1 MITMNIS
8 SMVLRDDGHKYR
20 IEGSCLSSDI
30 KPTDVANGSVLI
42 EMDTGDVYQFDEE
55 GSRWLKFT

>member
-1 MITMNIS
+1 MITRNIS
-8 SMVLRDDGHKYR
+8 SMVPRDDGHKYR

>member
-8 SMVLRDDGHKYR
+8 SMVPRDNGHKYR
-20 IEGSCLSSDI
+20 VEGSCLSSDI
-30 KPTDVANGSVLI
+30 KPTDVANGSTLI

-55 GSRWLKFT
+55 NSSWLKFT